1 MRRLHWCKPLVL
13 GVMLMA
19 GQVLFAQELKDDKG
33 YKEQLASIESKLK
46 SGDLANALQS
56 IEETLEKYPN
66 GAEVYYAKS
75 LLYAQA
81 RNFDVAL
88 PAAEEAVKIA
98 PENIIY
104 NNHLLELYK
113 SKGDFASAVEL
124 LDEFIKK
131 QPNNPQVYR
140 EKIMMQHAGKK
151 SEDALKTYEET
162 KAKFGETDTL
172 DVLKAEILMDM
183 DRPREANEVLQQWR
197 KKKSPIRQVYSSLSY
212 ILLDEKKPKEALTVL
227 DEGLATTKDD
237 LLYLDMADANMALKK
252 GSQAFENIKKAFQSD
267 AVTFIDKHRVMM
279 NLVNNNKDFTKDQLQ
294 DLANSLLLKHPRMP
308 DSHMFKGDILWMRG
322 DLDQA
327 KSLYLTTV
335 SMNPQH
341 VDAWRKL
348 INVELAQNKLDE
360 AIVDGKEALSHN
372 PNNVIITYF
381 VGVAYMMKKDTDN
394 ARLFLERALDQSA
407 NENDFVKSMIYG
419 GLGDLYH
426 EIKMVSASEVAYDEA
441 IKLDSNNVTVMN
453 NAAYYLSLQK
463 KDLDK
468 AAAYAKKANE
478 LEPNSG
484 TFQDTYSWVL
494 FQQGK
499 YQEALVWIE
508 KAIKNSEPSGV
519 LYDHYGDILIKLGKT
534 KEALKQ
540 WEKAMTFSEGSALD
554 KEKLKQKI
562 SEKKYIE

>member
-197 KKKSPIRQVYSSLSY
+197 KQKSPIRQVYSSLSY

-484 TFQDTYSWVL
+484 TFQDTYAWVL

>member
-1 MRRLHWCKPLVL
+1 
-13 GVMLMA
+13 MLMA

-124 LDEFIKK
+124 LDEFIEK

-294 DLANSLLLKHPRMP
+294 DLANSLVLKHPRMP

-381 VGVAYMMKKDTDN
+381 VGVAYMMKKDTEN
-394 ARLFLERALDQSA
+394 ARLFLERALDQSG

-426 EIKMVSASEVAYDEA
+426 EIKMESASEVAYEEA

-484 TFQDTYSWVL
+484 TFQDTYAWVL

-540 WEKAMTFSEGSALD
+540 WEKAMTYSEGSTLD

>member
-1 MRRLHWCKPLVL
+1 
-13 GVMLMA
+13 MLMA

-113 SKGDFASAVEL
+113 SKGDFTSAVEL

-294 DLANSLLLKHPRMP
+294 DLANTLVLKHPRMP

-394 ARLFLERALDQSA
+394 ARLFLERALDQSG

-426 EIKMVSASEVAYDEA
+426 EIKMESASEVAYEEA

-484 TFQDTYSWVL
+484 TFQDTYAWVL

-540 WEKAMTFSEGSALD
+540 WEKAMTYSEGSALD

>member
-113 SKGDFASAVEL
+113 SKGDFTSAVEL

-294 DLANSLLLKHPRMP
+294 DLANTLVLKHPRMP

-348 INVELAQNKLDE
+348 INVELAQNKLDG

-394 ARLFLERALDQSA
+394 ARLFLERALDQSG

-426 EIKMVSASEVAYDEA
+426 EIKMESASEVAYEEA

-484 TFQDTYSWVL
+484 TFQDTYAWVL

-540 WEKAMTFSEGSALD
+540 WEKAMTYSEGSALD

>member
-1 MRRLHWCKPLVL
+1 MRRLQWCKPLVL

-75 LLYAQA
+75 LLYTQA

-227 DEGLATTKDD
+227 DEGLATTKDE

-294 DLANSLLLKHPRMP
+294 DLANSLVLKHPRMP

-372 PNNVIITYF
+372 PNNVLITYF

-394 ARLFLERALDQSA
+394 ARLFLERALDQSG

-426 EIKMVSASEVAYDEA
+426 EIKMESASEVAYEEA

-484 TFQDTYSWVL
+484 TFQDTYAWVL

-540 WEKAMTFSEGSALD
+540 WEKAMTYSEGSALD

>member
-1 MRRLHWCKPLVL
+1 MRRLYWCKPLVL

-113 SKGDFASAVEL
+113 SKGDFTSAVEL

-294 DLANSLLLKHPRMP
+294 DLANTLVLKHPRMP

-394 ARLFLERALDQSA
+394 ARLFLERALDQSG

-426 EIKMVSASEVAYDEA
+426 EIKMESASEVAYEEA

-484 TFQDTYSWVL
+484 TFQDTYAWVL

-540 WEKAMTFSEGSALD
+540 WEKAMTYSEGSALD

>member
-1 MRRLHWCKPLVL
+1 MRRLQWCKPLVL
-13 GVMLMA
+13 GIMLMA

-88 PAAEEAVKIA
+88 PAAEEAVKIS
-98 PENIIY
+98 PENILY

-212 ILLDEKKPKEALTVL
+212 ILMDEKKPKDALNVL
-227 DEGLATTKDD
+227 EEGLSTTKDD
-237 LLYLDMADANMALKK
+237 LLYLDMADANMAMKK

-294 DLANSLLLKHPRMP
+294 DLANTLVLKHPRMP

-372 PNNVIITYF
+372 PGNVIITYF
-381 VGVAYMMKKDTDN
+381 VGVAYMMKKDTNN
-394 ARLFLERALDQSA
+394 ARLFLERALDQSG

-426 EIKMVSASEVAYDEA
+426 EIKMESASEVAYDEA

-463 KDLDK
+463 KDLEK
-468 AAAYAKKANE
+468 AAQYAKRANE
-478 LEPNSG
+478 MEPNSG
-484 TFQDTYSWVL
+484 TFQDTYAWVL

-519 LYDHYGDILIKLGKT
+519 LFDHYGDILIKLGKT

-540 WEKAMTFSEGSALD
+540 WEKAMTFSEESALD

>member
-1 MRRLHWCKPLVL
+1 
-13 GVMLMA
+13 MLMA

-75 LLYAQA
+75 LLYTQA

-227 DEGLATTKDD
+227 DEGLATTKDE

-294 DLANSLLLKHPRMP
+294 DLANSLVLKHPRMP

-372 PNNVIITYF
+372 PNNVLITYF

-394 ARLFLERALDQSA
+394 ARLFLERALDQSG

-426 EIKMVSASEVAYDEA
+426 EIKMESASEVAYEEA

-484 TFQDTYSWVL
+484 TFQDTYAWVL

-540 WEKAMTFSEGSALD
+540 WEKAMTYSEGSALD

>member
-1 MRRLHWCKPLVL
+1 MRRLQWCKPLVL
-13 GVMLMA
+13 GIMLMA

-88 PAAEEAVKIA
+88 PAAEEAVKIS
-98 PENIIY
+98 PENILY

-212 ILLDEKKPKEALTVL
+212 ILMDEKKPKDALNVL
-227 DEGLATTKDD
+227 EEGLSTTKDD
-237 LLYLDMADANMALKK
+237 LLYLDMADANMAMKK

-294 DLANSLLLKHPRMP
+294 DLANTLVLKHPRMP

-372 PNNVIITYF
+372 PGNVIITYF
-381 VGVAYMMKKDTDN
+381 VGVAYMMKKDTNN
-394 ARLFLERALDQSA
+394 ARLFLERALDQSG

-426 EIKMVSASEVAYDEA
+426 EIKMESASEVAYDEA

-463 KDLDK
+463 KDLEK
-468 AAAYAKKANE
+468 AAEYAKKANQM
-478 LEPNSG
+478 EPNSG
-484 TFQDTYSWVL
+484 TFQDTYAWVL

-519 LYDHYGDILIKLGKT
+519 LFDHYGDILIKLGKT

>member
-1 MRRLHWCKPLVL
+1 MRRLQWCKPLVL
-13 GVMLMA
+13 GIMLMA

-88 PAAEEAVKIA
+88 PAAEEAVKIS
-98 PENIIY
+98 PENILY

-151 SEDALKTYEET
+151 SEDALRTYEET

-212 ILLDEKKPKEALTVL
+212 ILMDEKKPKDALNVL
-227 DEGLATTKDD
+227 EEGLSTTKDD
-237 LLYLDMADANMALKK
+237 LLYLDMADANMAMKK

-294 DLANSLLLKHPRMP
+294 DLANTLVLKHPRMP
-308 DSHMFKGDILWMRG
+308 DSHMFKGDVLWMRG

-372 PNNVIITYF
+372 PGNVIITYF
-381 VGVAYMMKKDTDN
+381 VGVAYMMKKDTNN
-394 ARLFLERALDQSA
+394 ARLFLERALDQSG

-426 EIKMVSASEVAYDEA
+426 EIKMESASEVAYDEA

-463 KDLDK
+463 KDLEK
-468 AAAYAKKANE
+468 AAEYAKKANE
-478 LEPNSG
+478 MEPNSG
-484 TFQDTYSWVL
+484 TFQDTYAWVL

-519 LYDHYGDILIKLGKT
+519 LFDHYGDILIKLGKT

>member
-1 MRRLHWCKPLVL
+1 MRRLQWCKPLVL
-13 GVMLMA
+13 GIMLMA

-88 PAAEEAVKIA
+88 PAAEEAVKIS
-98 PENIIY
+98 PENILY

-212 ILLDEKKPKEALTVL
+212 ILMDEKKPKDALNIL
-227 DEGLATTKDD
+227 EEGLSTTKDD
-237 LLYLDMADANMALKK
+237 LLYLDMADANMAMKK

-294 DLANSLLLKHPRMP
+294 DLANTLVLKHPRMP

-372 PNNVIITYF
+372 PGNVIITYF
-381 VGVAYMMKKDTDN
+381 VGVAYMMKKDTNN
-394 ARLFLERALDQSA
+394 ARLFLERALDQSG

-426 EIKMVSASEVAYDEA
+426 EIKMESASEVAYDEA

-463 KDLDK
+463 KDLEK
-468 AAAYAKKANE
+468 AAEYAKKANE
-478 LEPNSG
+478 MEPNSG
-484 TFQDTYSWVL
+484 TFQDTYAWVL

-519 LYDHYGDILIKLGKT
+519 LFDHYGDILIKLGKT

>member
-1 MRRLHWCKPLVL
+1 
-13 GVMLMA
+13 MA

-88 PAAEEAVKIA
+88 PAAEEAVKIS
-98 PENIIY
+98 PENILY

-212 ILLDEKKPKEALTVL
+212 ILMDEKKPKDALNVL
-227 DEGLATTKDD
+227 EEGLSTTKDD
-237 LLYLDMADANMALKK
+237 LLYLDMADANMAMKK

-294 DLANSLLLKHPRMP
+294 DLANTLVLKHPRMP

-372 PNNVIITYF
+372 PGNVIITYF
-381 VGVAYMMKKDTDN
+381 VGVAYMMKKDTNN
-394 ARLFLERALDQSA
+394 ARLFLERALDQSG

-426 EIKMVSASEVAYDEA
+426 EIKMESASEVAYDEA

-463 KDLDK
+463 KDLEK
-468 AAAYAKKANE
+468 AAEYAKKANE
-478 LEPNSG
+478 MEPNSG
-484 TFQDTYSWVL
+484 TFQDTYAWVL

-519 LYDHYGDILIKLGKT
+519 LFDHYGDILIKLGKT

>member
-1 MRRLHWCKPLVL
+1 MRRLQWCKPLVL
-13 GVMLMA
+13 GIMLMA

-81 RNFDVAL
+81 RDFDVAL
-88 PAAEEAVKIA
+88 PAAEEAVKIS
-98 PENIIY
+98 PENILY

-113 SKGDFASAVEL
+113 SKGDFTSAVEL

-197 KKKSPIRQVYSSLSY
+197 KKKSPIRQVYSGLSY
-212 ILLDEKKPKEALTVL
+212 ILMDEKKPKDALNVL
-227 DEGLATTKDD
+227 EEGLSTTKDD
-237 LLYLDMADANMALKK
+237 LLYLDMADANMAMKK

-294 DLANSLLLKHPRMP
+294 DLANTLVLKHPRMP
-308 DSHMFKGDILWMRG
+308 DSHMFKGDVLWMRG

-372 PNNVIITYF
+372 PGNVIITYF
-381 VGVAYMMKKDTDN
+381 VGVAYMMKKDTNN
-394 ARLFLERALDQSA
+394 ARLFLERALDQSG

-426 EIKMVSASEVAYDEA
+426 EIKMESASEVAYDEA

-463 KDLDK
+463 KDLEK
-468 AAAYAKKANE
+468 AAEYAKKANE
-478 LEPNSG
+478 MEPNSG
-484 TFQDTYSWVL
+484 TFQDTYAWVL

-519 LYDHYGDILIKLGKT
+519 LFDHYGDILIKLGKT

>member
-1 MRRLHWCKPLVL
+1 MRILQWCKPLFL
-13 GVMLMA
+13 GIMLMA

-98 PENIIY
+98 PENILY

-151 SEDALKTYEET
+151 SEDALKTYDET

-212 ILLDEKKPKEALTVL
+212 ILMDEKKPKDALNVL
-227 DEGLATTKDD
+227 EEGLSTTKDD
-237 LLYLDMADANMALKK
+237 LLYLDMADANMAMKK

-294 DLANSLLLKHPRMP
+294 DLANTLVLKHPRMP

-372 PNNVIITYF
+372 PGNVIITYF
-381 VGVAYMMKKDTDN
+381 VGVAYMMKKDTNN
-394 ARLFLERALDQSA
+394 ARLFLERALDQSG

-426 EIKMVSASEVAYDEA
+426 EIKMESASEVAYDEA

-463 KDLDK
+463 KDLEK
-468 AAAYAKKANE
+468 AAEYAKKANE
-478 LEPNSG
+478 MEPNSG
-484 TFQDTYSWVL
+484 TFQDTYAWVL

-519 LYDHYGDILIKLGKT
+519 LFDHYGDILIKLGKT

>member
-1 MRRLHWCKPLVL
+1 
-13 GVMLMA
+13 MLMA

-88 PAAEEAVKIA
+88 PAAEEAVKIS
-98 PENIIY
+98 PENILY

-212 ILLDEKKPKEALTVL
+212 ILMDEKKPKDALNVL
-227 DEGLATTKDD
+227 EEGLSTTKDD
-237 LLYLDMADANMALKK
+237 LLYLDMADANMAMKK

-294 DLANSLLLKHPRMP
+294 DLANTLVLKHPRMP

-372 PNNVIITYF
+372 PGNVIITYF
-381 VGVAYMMKKDTDN
+381 VGVAYMMKKDTNN
-394 ARLFLERALDQSA
+394 ARLFLERALDQSG

-426 EIKMVSASEVAYDEA
+426 EIKIESASEVAYDEA

-463 KDLDK
+463 KDLEK
-468 AAAYAKKANE
+468 AAEYAKKANE
-478 LEPNSG
+478 MEPNSG
-484 TFQDTYSWVL
+484 TFQDTYAWVL

-519 LYDHYGDILIKLGKT
+519 LFDHYGDILIKLGKT

>member
-1 MRRLHWCKPLVL
+1 
-13 GVMLMA
+13 MLMA
-19 GQVLFAQELKDDKG
+19 GQVLVAQELKDDKG

-56 IEETLEKYPN
+56 IEETLLKYPK

-81 RNFDVAL
+81 RNFEVAL
-88 PAAEEAVKIA
+88 PAAEEAVKIS
-98 PENIIY
+98 PENILY

-113 SKGDFASAVEL
+113 SKGDFDSAIRL
-124 LDEFIKK
+124 LNDFITKN
-131 QPNNPQVYR
+131 PNNPQVYR
-140 EKIMMQHAGKK
+140 EKIMLQHAAKK
-151 SEDALKTYEET
+151 SEDALQTYEET

-172 DVLKAEILMDM
+172 DVLKAEILMDL
-183 DRPREANEVLQQWR
+183 DRPKEANTLLQNWR
-197 KKKSPIRQVYSSLSY
+197 KKKSPIRQVYSTLSY
-212 ILLDEKKPKEALTVL
+212 ILMDENKPKDALVVL
-227 DEGLATTKDD
+227 DEGLVNTKDD
-237 LLYLDMADANMALKK
+237 LLYLDMADANSALKK
-252 GSQAFENIKKAFQSD
+252 GPQAYNNIKKAFESD
-267 AVTFIDKHRVMM
+267 AVNFIDKHRVMM
-279 NLVNNNKDFTKDQLQ
+279 SLINNNKDFSKDQLQ
-294 DLANSLLLKHPRMP
+294 DLATTLVLKHPRIP

-322 DLDQA
+322 ELDQA

-348 INVELAQNKLDE
+348 INVELAMNQLDE
-360 AIVDGKEALSHN
+360 AIVDGNEALSHN
-372 PNNVIITYF
+372 PGNVIITYF

-394 ARLFLERALDQSA
+394 ARLYLEQALDQSQ
-407 NENDFVKSMIYG
+407 NESDFVKSMVYG
-419 GLGDLYH
+419 GLGDVYH
-426 EIKMVSASEVAYDEA
+426 EIKMESASEVAYEEA
-441 IKLDSNNVTVMN
+441 IKLDSNNVTVLN
-453 NAAYYLSLQK
+453 NAAYYLAIQK
-463 KDLDK
+463 KDLER
-468 AAAYAKKANE
+468 AAEYSKRANE

-484 TFQDTYSWVL
+484 TFQDTYAWVL

-508 KAIKNSEPSGV
+508 KAIKNSDASGV
-519 LYDHYGDILIKLGKT
+519 LYEHYGDILSKAGKT

-540 WEKAMTFSEGSALD
+540 WERALTYSDGSSID